1 MGRIPTV
8 PLERQTWADG
18 LVLGHPVAT
27 VEWTKGAPDAGG
39 GNIAGSENGILW
51 EFEQVTERHGQVVA
65 NSGLPGEWELDWGPE
80 KD

>member
-1 MGRIPTV
+1 MGLVCAGMVGGGGIGRIPTV

-39 GNIAGSENGILW
+39 GNIAG
-51 EFEQVTERHGQVVA
+51 
-65 NSGLPGEWELDWGPE
+65 
-80 KD
+80 